1 MEVNV
6 DSLSR
11 DIQDTIYSNWI
22 SVVFDEEKKDIDEDL
37 QEQMKNIFHHIT
49 SDGSSAKKF
58 QNLLKALV
66 KQVMTEDQIAQD
78 DLVKLWNKK
87 KS

>member
-1 MEVNV
+1 NV

-49 SDGSSAKKF
+49 SDRSSAKKF

-66 KQVMTEDQIAQD
+66 KQVIAEDQTAED

-87 KS
+87 KP